1 MKLLLLFIF
10 SHFSLNL
17 VAKRKIES
25 KNMEGQTPFTW
36 PIGQRSVWCGPPD
49 FKWKEK
55 GVKLMADCEILKDQM
70 KVWVNEL
77 TDRTECIKSI
87 FLVINGEQMPTWQ
100 KAGSSKPYWIKFDN
114 TISNRTKMSQSSVTV
129 TVTARNPNAGHEQ
142 DFSTQFTVKTTNCKP
157 IEGNQDP
164 GDDDSGAKTS
174 DEGDIIIPLAAVLL
188 VLLIIVVTTTTV
200 VLQRKNLGK
209 PKRGS
214 TDLNDTYGT
223 YARGWDGEGEY
234 GEGDKVYVTDTNTY
248 YSAD

>member
-77 TDRTECIKSI
+77 TDRAECIISI
-87 FLVINGEQMPTWQ
+87 FLVINGEQMPTWL
-100 KAGSSKPYWIKFDN
+100 KIGSSKPHWIKFEN
-114 TISNRTKMSQSSVTV
+114 TLSNRTKMSQSSVTV
-129 TVTARNPNAGHEQ
+129 TVTARNPNAGHDQ
-142 DFSTQFTVKTTNCKP
+142 DFSTQFTVKIINCKP
-157 IEGNQDP
+157 VEGKQDP
-164 GDDDSGAKTS
+164 GDDDSDAKTS
-174 DEGDIIIPLAAVLL
+174 G
-188 VLLIIVVTTTTV
+188 
-200 VLQRKNLGK
+200 G
-209 PKRGS
+209 
-214 TDLNDTYGT
+214 
-223 YARGWDGEGEY
+223 
-234 GEGDKVYVTDTNTY
+234 
-248 YSAD
+248 